1 MGVNIES
8 LDTPPTPEE
17 QAWLDSLSEEEKEIP
32 VIEASD
38 DEVSTVAEDI
48 AGNVF
53 LEAEDEHVEG
63 EDDESD
69 DEKTEE
75 QLAAEAAKTVED
87 ALKVEDDKLTEA
99 ETLEALS
106 DELILVNAAL
116 EDAAAKVDE
125 ASDDLTAKMT
135 ALEELAEALDD
146 GLIGDGKYNLEKVK
160 LEAEIAKLTATVD
173 KAAAI
178 KAENEAK
185 AADLSKQV
193 EAAEQ
198 QQEQVIAKLQKEWV
212 DDTANFL
219 ALPENAIFAKDP
231 EAEKTI
237 AEMVGVI
244 HKRAVAKGITLS
256 NNEVLAQARAAAKV
270 LYPAIPDSSNKPIVK
285 KEGVQVKP
293 KHKPEP
299 PITLGGVEK
308 AVDNDTSG
316 KDPLERIDRAP
327 RDTRNKAYR
336 NMSKQ
341 ERDAYL
347 GLA

>member
-53 LEAEDEHVEG
+53 LEAEDEHIEG
-63 EDDESD
+63 EDDETAT
-69 DEKTEE
+69 EKTEE

-87 ALKVEDDKLTEA
+87 APGDDSKLQN
-99 ETLEALS
+99 LEALS

-160 LEAEIAKLTATVD
+160 LEAEIAKLTAAVD

-178 KAENEAK
+178 KAENEVK

>member
-53 LEAEDEHVEG
+53 LEAEDEHVEA
-63 EDDESD
+63 EDDEAAT
-69 DEKTEE
+69 EKTEE

-87 ALKVEDDKLTEA
+87 APGDDSKLQN
-99 ETLEALS
+99 LEALS

-212 DDTANFL
+212 DDTATFL
-219 ALPENAIFAKDP
+219 ALPENAIFAQDP
-231 EAEKTI
+231 EAEKAI
-237 AEMVGVI
+237 ADMVGVI

-270 LYPAIPDSSNKPIVK
+270 IYPAIPDSTNKPVVK

-327 RDTRNKAYR
+327 REVRQKAYR
-336 NMSKQ
+336 DMSPREK
-341 ERDAYL
+341 EIYL
-347 GLA
+347 GFA

>member
-53 LEAEDEHVEG
+53 LEAED
-63 EDDESD
+63 DEAD
-69 DEKTEE
+69 TEKTEE

-87 ALKVEDDKLTEA
+87 APGDDSKLQN
-99 ETLEALS
+99 LEALS

-160 LEAEIAKLTATVD
+160 LEAEIVKLTATVD

-185 AADLSKQV
+185 VADLSKQV

-212 DDTANFL
+212 DDTATFL

-270 LYPAIPDSSNKPIVK
+270 LYPAIPDSTNKPIVK

>member
-53 LEAEDEHVEG
+53 LEAEDEHIEG
-63 EDDESD
+63 EDDEAATK
-69 DEKTEE
+69 KTEE
-75 QLAAEAAKTVED
+75 QLAAEAEAAKTNED
-87 ALKVEDDKLTEA
+87 APGDDSKLQN
-99 ETLEALS
+99 LEALS

-135 ALEELAEALDD
+135 ALGELAEALDD

-160 LEAEIAKLTATVD
+160 LEAEIAKLTAAVD

>member
-53 LEAEDEHVEG
+53 LEGEDEHIEG
-63 EDDESD
+63 EDDEAD

-87 ALKVEDDKLTEA
+87 APGDDSKLQN
-99 ETLEALS
+99 LEALS

-160 LEAEIAKLTATVD
+160 LEAEIVKLTATVD

-185 AADLSKQV
+185 VADLSKQV

>member
-53 LEAEDEHVEG
+53 LEAEDEHIEG
-63 EDDESD
+63 EDDD
-69 DEKTEE
+69 TATEKTEE
-75 QLAAEAAKTVED
+75 QLAAEAEAAKTVED
-87 ALKVEDDKLTEA
+87 APGDDSKLQN
-99 ETLEALS
+99 LEALS

-135 ALEELAEALDD
+135 KLEELAEALDD

-160 LEAEIAKLTATVD
+160 LEAEIAKLTAAVD

-178 KAENEAK
+178 KAENEVK